1 MSRMKDLLI
10 VSKFTIK
17 DMVKRKSFIVSN
29 IIFLLI
35 ILIGTNIPRIM
46 ESFNS
51 DDELSRLLLVDE
63 DGLLGDSL
71 LYLEDTKDLG
81 YEIKIIDGKYDKDDA
96 QKAIDNDEYDEV
108 ISFYLKD
115 NTIMFDDY
123 QADMSL
129 VSSNAEVIVNQVTS
143 AYYNA
148 KLMSL
153 GLSQDELNALNVNF
167 ELNTNYL
174 SNSDSGNSTFAM
186 MMFSIVLF
194 YAVFFCAS
202 QVSSSVTT
210 EKTSKIIE
218 SLTTSTSPRN
228 IVLGKT
234 LGVGVTG
241 LCQLAVLLIFGVICA
256 KSFLPSDILKGVINL
271 DSITVGVWVII
282 LLYFILGYALYA
294 LIFALTGSLVQ
305 KPEDIQSANGPV
317 SMISVFAFYLAY
329 FSMMN
334 SKSSV
339 SVFASLFPFS
349 SPFSMPSRYM
359 LGLASVSDVIISL
372 VILILSAIVIGYIS
386 VKVYSNAILNYGNKF
401 SLKDALKYLKQK

>member
-1 MSRMKDLLI
+1 MKEMLI

-17 DMVKRKSFIVSN
+17 DMIKRKSFIVSN

-35 ILIGTNIPRIM
+35 ILVGTNIPRIL
-46 ESFNS
+46 EAFNS
-51 DDELSRLLLVDE
+51 DDENSRLLIVDN
-63 DGLLGDSL
+63 DNLLGDDLSAL
-71 LYLEDTKDLG
+71 SDNKDMG
-81 YEIKIIDGKYDKDDA
+81 YEISFSRGEFLKNDA
-96 QKAIDNDEYDEV
+96 QKALDDDKYDEI
-108 ISFYLKD
+108 ISFKLDGKK
-115 NTIMFDDY
+115 IIFEDY
-123 QADMSL
+123 QTDMNL
-129 VSSNAEVIVNQVTS
+129 SSTNTEVIVNQITS
-143 AYYNA
+143 IYYNK
-148 KLMSL
+148 KLVDL
-153 GLSQDELNALNVNF
+153 GLTSKQLEDLDVGF
-167 ELNTNYL
+167 ELNNNYL

-218 SLTTSTSPRN
+218 SLTTSTSPKN

-241 LCQLAVLLIFGVICA
+241 LIQLVVLLGFGIICA
-256 KSFLPSDILKGVINL
+256 KMFLPSEILSGVINL
-271 DSITVGVWVII
+271 SSINFSVWVII
-282 LLYFILGYALYA
+282 VLYFILGYALFA

-305 KPEDIQSANGPV
+305 KPEDIQSANSPV
-317 SMISVFAFYLAY
+317 SMLSVFAFYLAY

-334 SKSSV
+334 PKSSV

-359 LGLASVSDVIISL
+359 LGIANIGDVVISISLLIVMCVIIGF
-372 VILILSAIVIGYIS
+372 VS
-386 VKVYSNAILNYGNKF
+386 VKVYSNAILNYGSKF
-401 SLKDALKYLKQK
+401 SLKDIGKYLKQR

>member
-1 MSRMKDLLI
+1 MKEMLI

-17 DMVKRKSFIVSN
+17 DMIKRKSFIVSN

-35 ILIGTNIPRIM
+35 ILVGTNIPRIL
-46 ESFNS
+46 EVFNS
-51 DDELSRLLLVDE
+51 DDKNSRLLIVDN
-63 DGLLGDSL
+63 DNLLGESL
-71 LYLEDTKDLG
+71 SALSDNKDLG
-81 YEIKIIDGKYDKDDA
+81 YEISFSSGEFLKSDA
-96 QKAIDNDEYDEV
+96 QKALDNDEYDEI
-108 ISFYLKD
+108 ISFKLDGKK
-115 NTIMFDDY
+115 IMFEDY
-123 QADMSL
+123 QTDMNL
-129 VSSNAEVIVNQVTS
+129 SSTNTEVVVNQITS
-143 AYYNA
+143 IYYNK
-148 KLMSL
+148 KLVDL
-153 GLSQDELNALNVNF
+153 GLTSKQLEDLDVGF
-167 ELNTNYL
+167 ELNNNYL

-218 SLTTSTSPRN
+218 SLTTSTSPKN

-241 LCQLAVLLIFGVICA
+241 LIQLVVLLGFGIICA
-256 KSFLPSDILKGVINL
+256 KMFLPSEILSGVINL
-271 DSITVGVWVII
+271 SSINFAVWVII
-282 LLYFILGYALYA
+282 ILYFVLGYALFA

-305 KPEDIQSANGPV
+305 KPEDIQSANSPV
-317 SMISVFAFYLAY
+317 SMLSVFAFYLAY

-334 SKSSV
+334 PKSSV

-359 LGLASVSDVIISL
+359 LGIANVWDVVISIGLLIVMCVIIGF
-372 VILILSAIVIGYIS
+372 VS
-386 VKVYSNAILNYGNKF
+386 VKVYSNAILNYGSKF
-401 SLKDALKYLKQK
+401 SLKDIGKYLKQR

>member
-1 MSRMKDLLI
+1 MKEMLI

-17 DMVKRKSFIVSN
+17 DMIKRKSFIVSN

-35 ILIGTNIPRIM
+35 ILVGTNIPRIL
-46 ESFNS
+46 EAFNS
-51 DDELSRLLLVDE
+51 DDENSRLLIVDN
-63 DGLLGDSL
+63 DNLLGESL
-71 LYLEDTKDLG
+71 SALSDNKDLG
-81 YEIKIIDGKYDKDDA
+81 YEISFSNGEFLKSDA
-96 QKAIDNDEYDEV
+96 QKALDNDEYDEI
-108 ISFYLKD
+108 ISFKLDGKK
-115 NTIMFDDY
+115 IMFEDY
-123 QADMSL
+123 QTDMNL
-129 VSSNAEVIVNQVTS
+129 SSTNTEVIVNQITS
-143 AYYNA
+143 IYYNK
-148 KLMSL
+148 KLVDL
-153 GLSQDELNALNVNF
+153 GLTSKQLEDLDVGF
-167 ELNTNYL
+167 ELNNNHL

-218 SLTTSTSPRN
+218 SLTTSTSPKN

-241 LCQLAVLLIFGVICA
+241 LIQLVVLLGFGIICA
-256 KSFLPSDILKGVINL
+256 KMFLPSEILSGVINL
-271 DSITVGVWVII
+271 SSINFAVWVII
-282 LLYFILGYALYA
+282 ILYFVLGYALFA

-305 KPEDIQSANGPV
+305 KPEDIQSANSPV
-317 SMISVFAFYLAY
+317 SMLSVFVFYLAY

-334 SKSSV
+334 PKSNV

-359 LGLASVSDVIISL
+359 LGIANVWDVVISIGLLIVMCVII
-372 VILILSAIVIGYIS
+372 GFIS
-386 VKVYSNAILNYGNKF
+386 VKVYSNAILNYGSKF
-401 SLKDALKYLKQK
+401 SLKDIGKYLKQR

>member
-1 MSRMKDLLI
+1 MKEMLI

-17 DMVKRKSFIVSN
+17 DMIKRKSFIVSN

-35 ILIGTNIPRIM
+35 ILVGTNIPRIL
-46 ESFNS
+46 EVFNS
-51 DDELSRLLLVDE
+51 DDKNSRLLIVDN
-63 DGLLGDSL
+63 DNLLGERLSALSDN
-71 LYLEDTKDLG
+71 KDLG
-81 YEIKIIDGKYDKDDA
+81 YEISFSSGEFLKSDA
-96 QKAIDNDEYDEV
+96 QKALDNDEYDEI
-108 ISFYLKD
+108 ISFKLDGKK
-115 NTIMFDDY
+115 IMFEDY
-123 QADMSL
+123 QTDMNL
-129 VSSNAEVIVNQVTS
+129 SSTNTEVIVNQITS
-143 AYYNA
+143 IYYNK
-148 KLMSL
+148 KLVDL
-153 GLSQDELNALNVNF
+153 GLTSKQLEDLDVGF
-167 ELNTNYL
+167 ELNNNHL

-218 SLTTSTSPRN
+218 SLTTSTSPKN

-241 LCQLAVLLIFGVICA
+241 LIQLVVLLGFGIICA
-256 KSFLPSDILKGVINL
+256 KMFLPSEILSGVINL
-271 DSITVGVWVII
+271 SSINFAVWVII
-282 LLYFILGYALYA
+282 ILYFVLGYALFA

-305 KPEDIQSANGPV
+305 KPEDIQSANSPV
-317 SMISVFAFYLAY
+317 SMLSVFAFYLAY

-334 SKSSV
+334 PKSSV

-359 LGLASVSDVIISL
+359 LGIANVWDVVISIGLLIVMCVIIGF
-372 VILILSAIVIGYIS
+372 VS
-386 VKVYSNAILNYGNKF
+386 VKVYSNAILNYGSKF
-401 SLKDALKYLKQK
+401 SLKDIGKYLKQR

>member
-1 MSRMKDLLI
+1 MKEMLI

-17 DMVKRKSFIVSN
+17 DMIKRKSFIVSN

-35 ILIGTNIPRIM
+35 ILVGTNIPRIL
-46 ESFNS
+46 EAFNS
-51 DDELSRLLLVDE
+51 DDENSRLLIVDN
-63 DGLLGDSL
+63 DNLLGESL
-71 LYLEDTKDLG
+71 SALSDNKDLG
-81 YEIKIIDGKYDKDDA
+81 YEISFSNGEFLKSDA
-96 QKAIDNDEYDEV
+96 QKALDNDEYDEI
-108 ISFYLKD
+108 ISFKLDGKK
-115 NTIMFDDY
+115 IMFEDY
-123 QADMSL
+123 QTDMNL
-129 VSSNAEVIVNQVTS
+129 SSTNTEVIVNQITS
-143 AYYNA
+143 IYYNK
-148 KLMSL
+148 KLVDL
-153 GLSQDELNALNVNF
+153 GLTSKQLEDLDVGF
-167 ELNTNYL
+167 ELNNNHL

-218 SLTTSTSPRN
+218 SLTTSTSPKN

-241 LCQLAVLLIFGVICA
+241 LIQLVVLLGFGIICA
-256 KSFLPSDILKGVINL
+256 KMFLPSEILSGVINL
-271 DSITVGVWVII
+271 SSINFAVWVII
-282 LLYFILGYALYA
+282 ILYFVLGYALFA

-305 KPEDIQSANGPV
+305 KPEDIQSANSPV
-317 SMISVFAFYLAY
+317 SMLSVFAFYLAY

-334 SKSSV
+334 PKSSV

-359 LGLASVSDVIISL
+359 LGIANVWDVVISIGLLIVMCVII
-372 VILILSAIVIGYIS
+372 GFIS
-386 VKVYSNAILNYGNKF
+386 VKVYSNAILNYGSKF
-401 SLKDALKYLKQK
+401 SLKDIGKYLKQR

>member
-1 MSRMKDLLI
+1 MKEMLI

-17 DMVKRKSFIVSN
+17 DMIKRKSFIVSN

-35 ILIGTNIPRIM
+35 ILVGTNIPRIL
-46 ESFNS
+46 EAFNS
-51 DDELSRLLLVDE
+51 DDENSRLLIVDN
-63 DGLLGDSL
+63 DNLLGESL
-71 LYLEDTKDLG
+71 SALSDNKDLG
-81 YEIKIIDGKYDKDDA
+81 YEISFSNGEFLKSDA
-96 QKAIDNDEYDEV
+96 QKALDNDEYDEI
-108 ISFYLKD
+108 ISFKLDGKK
-115 NTIMFDDY
+115 IMFEDY
-123 QADMSL
+123 QTDMNL
-129 VSSNAEVIVNQVTS
+129 SSTNTEVIVNQITS
-143 AYYNA
+143 IYYNK
-148 KLMSL
+148 KLVDL
-153 GLSQDELNALNVNF
+153 GLTSKQLEDLDVGF
-167 ELNTNYL
+167 ELNNNHL

-218 SLTTSTSPRN
+218 SLTTSTSPKN

-241 LCQLAVLLIFGVICA
+241 LIQLVVLLGFGIICA
-256 KSFLPSDILKGVINL
+256 KMFLPSEILSGVINL
-271 DSITVGVWVII
+271 SSINFAVWVII
-282 LLYFILGYALYA
+282 ILYFVLGYALFA

-305 KPEDIQSANGPV
+305 KPEDIQSANSPV
-317 SMISVFAFYLAY
+317 SMLSVFVFYLAY

-334 SKSSV
+334 PKSSV

-359 LGLASVSDVIISL
+359 LGIANVWDVVISIGLLIVMCVII
-372 VILILSAIVIGYIS
+372 GFIS
-386 VKVYSNAILNYGNKF
+386 VKVYSNAILNYGSKF
-401 SLKDALKYLKQK
+401 SLKDIGKYLKQR

>member
-1 MSRMKDLLI
+1 MKEMLI

-17 DMVKRKSFIVSN
+17 DMIKRKSFIVSN

-35 ILIGTNIPRIM
+35 ILVGTNIPRIL
-46 ESFNS
+46 EAFNS
-51 DDELSRLLLVDE
+51 DDENSRLLIVDN
-63 DGLLGDSL
+63 DNLLGESL
-71 LYLEDTKDLG
+71 SALSDNKDLG
-81 YEIKIIDGKYDKDDA
+81 YEISFSSGEFLKSDA
-96 QKAIDNDEYDEV
+96 QEALDNDEYDEI
-108 ISFYLKD
+108 ISFKLDGNK
-115 NTIMFDDY
+115 IMFEDY
-123 QADMSL
+123 QTDMNL
-129 VSSNAEVIVNQVTS
+129 SSTNTEVVVNQITS
-143 AYYNA
+143 IYYNK
-148 KLMSL
+148 KLVDL
-153 GLSQDELNALNVNF
+153 GLTSKQLEDLDVGF
-167 ELNTNYL
+167 ELNNNYL

-218 SLTTSTSPRN
+218 SLTTSTSPKN

-241 LCQLAVLLIFGVICA
+241 LIQLVVLLGFGIICA
-256 KSFLPSDILKGVINL
+256 KMFLPSEILSGVINL
-271 DSITVGVWVII
+271 SSINFAVWVII
-282 LLYFILGYALYA
+282 ILYFVLGYALFA

-305 KPEDIQSANGPV
+305 KPEDIQSANSPV
-317 SMISVFAFYLAY
+317 SMLSVFAFYLAY

-334 SKSSV
+334 PKSSV

-359 LGLASVSDVIISL
+359 LGIANVWDVVISIGLLIVMCVIIGF
-372 VILILSAIVIGYIS
+372 VS
-386 VKVYSNAILNYGNKF
+386 VKVYSNAILNYGSKF
-401 SLKDALKYLKQK
+401 SLKDIGKYLKQR

>member
-1 MSRMKDLLI
+1 MKEMLI

-17 DMVKRKSFIVSN
+17 DMIKRKSFIVSN

-35 ILIGTNIPRIM
+35 ILVGTNIPRILDA
-46 ESFNS
+46 FNS
-51 DDELSRLLLVDE
+51 DDENSRLLIVDN
-63 DGLLGDSL
+63 DNLLGDDLSAL
-71 LYLEDTKDLG
+71 SDNKDMG
-81 YEIKIIDGKYDKDDA
+81 YEISFSRGEFLKNDA
-96 QKAIDNDEYDEV
+96 QKALDDDRYDEI
-108 ISFYLKD
+108 ISFKLDGKK
-115 NTIMFDDY
+115 IIFEDY
-123 QADMSL
+123 QTDMNL
-129 VSSNAEVIVNQVTS
+129 SSTNTEFIVNQITS
-143 AYYNA
+143 IYYNK
-148 KLMSL
+148 KLVDL
-153 GLSQDELNALNVNF
+153 GLTSKQLEDLDVGF
-167 ELNTNYL
+167 ELNNNHL

-218 SLTTSTSPRN
+218 SLTTSTSPKN

-241 LCQLAVLLIFGVICA
+241 LIQLVVLLGFGIICA
-256 KSFLPSDILKGVINL
+256 KVFLPSEILSGVINL
-271 DSITVGVWVII
+271 SSINFAVWVII
-282 LLYFILGYALYA
+282 VLYFILGYALFA

-305 KPEDIQSANGPV
+305 KPEDIQSANSPV
-317 SMISVFAFYLAY
+317 SMLSVFAFYLAY

-334 SKSSV
+334 PKSSV

-359 LGLASVSDVIISL
+359 LGIANIGDVVISISLLIVMCVIIGF
-372 VILILSAIVIGYIS
+372 VS
-386 VKVYSNAILNYGNKF
+386 VKVYSNAILNYGSKF
-401 SLKDALKYLKQK
+401 SLKDIGKYLKQR

>member
-1 MSRMKDLLI
+1 MKEMLI

-17 DMVKRKSFIVSN
+17 DMIKRKSFIVSN

-35 ILIGTNIPRIM
+35 ILVGTNIPRIL
-46 ESFNS
+46 EVFNS
-51 DDELSRLLLVDE
+51 DDKNSRLLIVDN
-63 DGLLGDSL
+63 DNLLGESL
-71 LYLEDTKDLG
+71 SALSDNKDLG
-81 YEIKIIDGKYDKDDA
+81 YEISFSSGEFLKSDA
-96 QKAIDNDEYDEV
+96 QEALDNDEYDEI
-108 ISFYLKD
+108 ISFKLDGNK
-115 NTIMFDDY
+115 IMFEDY
-123 QADMSL
+123 QTDMNL
-129 VSSNAEVIVNQVTS
+129 SSTNTEVVVNQITS
-143 AYYNA
+143 IYYNK
-148 KLMSL
+148 KLVDL
-153 GLSQDELNALNVNF
+153 GLTSKQLEDLDVGF
-167 ELNTNYL
+167 ELNNNYL

-218 SLTTSTSPRN
+218 SLTTSTSPKN

-241 LCQLAVLLIFGVICA
+241 LIQLVVLLGFGIICA
-256 KSFLPSDILKGVINL
+256 KMFLPSEILSGVINL
-271 DSITVGVWVII
+271 SSINFAVWVII
-282 LLYFILGYALYA
+282 ILYFVLGYALFA

-305 KPEDIQSANGPV
+305 KPEDIQSANSPV
-317 SMISVFAFYLAY
+317 SMLSVFAFYLAY

-334 SKSSV
+334 PKSSV

-359 LGLASVSDVIISL
+359 LGIANVWDVVISIGLLIVMCVIIGF
-372 VILILSAIVIGYIS
+372 VS
-386 VKVYSNAILNYGNKF
+386 VKVYSNAILNYGSKF
-401 SLKDALKYLKQK
+401 SLKDIGKYLKQR

>member
-1 MSRMKDLLI
+1 MKEMLI

-17 DMVKRKSFIVSN
+17 DMIKRKSFIVSN

-35 ILIGTNIPRIM
+35 ILVGTNIPRIL
-46 ESFNS
+46 EAFNS
-51 DDELSRLLLVDE
+51 DDENSRLLIVDN
-63 DGLLGDSL
+63 DNLLGESL
-71 LYLEDTKDLG
+71 SALSDNKDLG
-81 YEIKIIDGKYDKDDA
+81 YEISFSSGEFLKSDA
-96 QKAIDNDEYDEV
+96 QEALDNDEYDEI
-108 ISFYLKD
+108 ISFKLDGNK
-115 NTIMFDDY
+115 IMFEDY
-123 QADMSL
+123 QTDMNL
-129 VSSNAEVIVNQVTS
+129 SSTNTEVVVNQITS
-143 AYYNA
+143 IYYNK
-148 KLMSL
+148 KLVDL
-153 GLSQDELNALNVNF
+153 GLTSKQLEDLDVGF
-167 ELNTNYL
+167 ELNNNYL

-218 SLTTSTSPRN
+218 SLTTSTSPKN

-241 LCQLAVLLIFGVICA
+241 LIQLVVLLGFGIICA
-256 KSFLPSDILKGVINL
+256 KMFLPSEILSGVINL
-271 DSITVGVWVII
+271 SSINFAVWVII
-282 LLYFILGYALYA
+282 ILYFVLGYALFA

-305 KPEDIQSANGPV
+305 KPEDIQSANSPV
-317 SMISVFAFYLAY
+317 SMLSVFAFYLAY

-334 SKSSV
+334 PKSSV

-359 LGLASVSDVIISL
+359 LGIANVWDVVISIGLLIVMCVII
-372 VILILSAIVIGYIS
+372 GFIS
-386 VKVYSNAILNYGNKF
+386 VKVYSNAILNYGSKF
-401 SLKDALKYLKQK
+401 SLKDIGKYLKQR

>member
-1 MSRMKDLLI
+1 MKDLLT
-10 VSKFTIK
+10 VAKFTIK
-17 DMVKRKSFIVSN
+17 DMVKRKSFIVTN
-29 IIFLLI
+29 IIFLAV
-35 ILIGTNIPRIM
+35 ILVGTNIPRIM
-46 ESFNS
+46 ESFS
-51 DDELSRLLLVDE
+51 KDDELSRLLLVDE
-63 DGLLGDSL
+63 GNILGDYLSG
-71 LYLEDTKDLG
+71 LEDSKDFG
-81 YEIKIIDGKYDKDDA
+81 YDIKVMSGEYNKSEA
-96 QKAIDNDEYDEV
+96 LDNDEYDEV
-108 ISFYLKD
+108 LSFHLD
-115 NTIMFDDY
+115 NNMVLFEDY
-123 QADMSL
+123 RTDMSL
-129 VSSNAEVIVNQVTS
+129 VGSNAEVIVNQVTS
-143 AYYNA
+143 AYYNM

-153 GLSQDELNALNVNF
+153 GLSQDELNALNVSF
-167 ELNTNYL
+167 KLNTNYL
-174 SNSDSGNSTFAM
+174 SNSGSGNSTFAM

-218 SLTTSTSPRN
+218 SLTTSTSPKN

-234 LGVGVTG
+234 LGVGFTG

-271 DSITVGVWVII
+271 DSITIGVWVII
-282 LLYFILGYALYA
+282 LLYFVLGYALYA

-305 KPEDIQSANGPV
+305 KPEDIQSANSPV
-317 SMISVFAFYLAY
+317 SMLSVFAFYLAY

-359 LGLASVSDVIISL
+359 LGLASVSDVIVSL
-372 VILILSAIVIGYIS
+372 VILVLTAALIGYIS

-401 SLKDALKYLKQK
+401 SLKDIGKYLKQR

>member
-1 MSRMKDLLI
+1 MKDLLT
-10 VSKFTIK
+10 VAKFTIK
-17 DMVKRKSFIVSN
+17 DMVKRKSFIVTN
-29 IIFLLI
+29 IIFLAV
-35 ILIGTNIPRIM
+35 ILVGTNIPRIM
-46 ESFNS
+46 ESFS
-51 DDELSRLLLVDE
+51 KDDELSRLLLVDE
-63 DGLLGDSL
+63 GNILGDYLSG
-71 LYLEDTKDLG
+71 LEDSKDFG
-81 YEIKIIDGKYDKDDA
+81 YDIKVLSGKYNKSDA
-96 QKAIDNDEYDEV
+96 QKALDNDEYDEV
-108 ISFYLKD
+108 LSFRLD
-115 NTIMFDDY
+115 NNTVLFEDY
-123 QADMSL
+123 RADMSL
-129 VSSNAEVIVNQVTS
+129 VGSNAEVIVNQVTS
-143 AYYNA
+143 AYYNM

-153 GLSQDELNALNVNF
+153 GLSQDELNALNVGF
-167 ELNTNYL
+167 KLNTNYL

-218 SLTTSTSPRN
+218 SLTTSTSPKN

-256 KSFLPSDILKGVINL
+256 KSFLPGDILKGVINL
-271 DSITVGVWVII
+271 DSITIGVWVIVF
-282 LLYFILGYALYA
+282 LYFVLGYALYA

-305 KPEDIQSANGPV
+305 KPEDIQSANSPV
-317 SMISVFAFYLAY
+317 SMLSVFAFYLAY

-359 LGLASVSDVIISL
+359 LGLASVSDVIVSL
-372 VILILSAIVIGYIS
+372 VILVLTAALIGYIS

-401 SLKDALKYLKQK
+401 SLKDIGKYLKQR

>member
-1 MSRMKDLLI
+1 MKEMLI

-17 DMVKRKSFIVSN
+17 DMIKRKSFIVSN

-35 ILIGTNIPRIM
+35 ILVGTNIPRIL
-46 ESFNS
+46 EVFNS
-51 DDELSRLLLVDE
+51 DDKNSRLLIVDN
-63 DGLLGDSL
+63 DNLLGESL
-71 LYLEDTKDLG
+71 SALSDNKDLG
-81 YEIKIIDGKYDKDDA
+81 YKISFSSGEFLKSDA
-96 QKAIDNDEYDEV
+96 QKALDNDEYDEI
-108 ISFYLKD
+108 ISFKLDGKK
-115 NTIMFDDY
+115 IMFEDY
-123 QADMSL
+123 QTDMNL
-129 VSSNAEVIVNQVTS
+129 SSTNTEVIVNQITS
-143 AYYNA
+143 IYYNK
-148 KLMSL
+148 KLVDL
-153 GLSQDELNALNVNF
+153 GLTSKQLEDLDVGF
-167 ELNTNYL
+167 ELNNNHL

-218 SLTTSTSPRN
+218 SLTTSTSPKN

-241 LCQLAVLLIFGVICA
+241 LIQLVVLLGFGIICA
-256 KSFLPSDILKGVINL
+256 KMFLPSEILSGVINL
-271 DSITVGVWVII
+271 SSINFAVWVII
-282 LLYFILGYALYA
+282 ILYFVLGYALFA

-305 KPEDIQSANGPV
+305 KPEDIQSANSPV
-317 SMISVFAFYLAY
+317 SMLSVFAFYLAY

-334 SKSSV
+334 PKSSV

-359 LGLASVSDVIISL
+359 LGIANAWDVVISIGLLIVMCVII
-372 VILILSAIVIGYIS
+372 GFIS
-386 VKVYSNAILNYGNKF
+386 VKVYSNAILNYGSKF
-401 SLKDALKYLKQK
+401 SLKDIGKYLKQR

>member
-1 MSRMKDLLI
+1 MKEMLI

-17 DMVKRKSFIVSN
+17 DMIKRKSFIVSN

-35 ILIGTNIPRIM
+35 ILVGTNIPRILDA
-46 ESFNS
+46 FNS
-51 DDELSRLLLVDE
+51 DDENSRLLIVDN
-63 DGLLGDSL
+63 DNLLGDDLSAL
-71 LYLEDTKDLG
+71 GDNKDMG
-81 YEIKIIDGKYDKDDA
+81 YEISFSRGKFLKNDA
-96 QKAIDNDEYDEV
+96 QKALDDDKYDEI
-108 ISFYLKD
+108 ISFKLDGKK
-115 NTIMFDDY
+115 IIFEDY
-123 QADMSL
+123 QTDMNL
-129 VSSNAEVIVNQVTS
+129 SSTNTEVIVNQITS
-143 AYYNA
+143 IYYNK
-148 KLMSL
+148 KLVDL
-153 GLSQDELNALNVNF
+153 GLTSKQLEDLDVGF
-167 ELNTNYL
+167 ELNNNHL

-218 SLTTSTSPRN
+218 SLTTSTSPKN

-241 LCQLAVLLIFGVICA
+241 LIQLVVLLGFGIICA
-256 KSFLPSDILKGVINL
+256 KVFLPSEILSGVINL
-271 DSITVGVWVII
+271 SSINFAVWVII
-282 LLYFILGYALYA
+282 VLYFILGYSLFA

-305 KPEDIQSANGPV
+305 KPEDIQSANSPV
-317 SMISVFAFYLAY
+317 SMLSVFAFYLAY

-334 SKSSV
+334 PKSSV

-359 LGLASVSDVIISL
+359 LRIANIGDVVISISLLIVMCVIIGF
-372 VILILSAIVIGYIS
+372 VS
-386 VKVYSNAILNYGNKF
+386 VKVYSNAILNYGSKF
-401 SLKDALKYLKQK
+401 SLKDIGKYLKQR

>member
-1 MSRMKDLLI
+1 MKEMLI

-17 DMVKRKSFIVSN
+17 DMIKRKSFIVSN

-35 ILIGTNIPRIM
+35 ILVGTNIPRIL
-46 ESFNS
+46 EVFNS
-51 DDELSRLLLVDE
+51 DDKNSRLLIVDN
-63 DGLLGDSL
+63 DNLLGESL
-71 LYLEDTKDLG
+71 SALSDNKDLG
-81 YEIKIIDGKYDKDDA
+81 YEISFSSGEFLKSDA
-96 QKAIDNDEYDEV
+96 QKALDNDEYDEI
-108 ISFYLKD
+108 ISFKLDGKK
-115 NTIMFDDY
+115 IMFEDY
-123 QADMSL
+123 QTDMNL
-129 VSSNAEVIVNQVTS
+129 SSTNTEVIVNQITS
-143 AYYNA
+143 IYYNK
-148 KLMSL
+148 KLVDL
-153 GLSQDELNALNVNF
+153 GLTSKQLEDLDVGF
-167 ELNTNYL
+167 ELNNNYL

-218 SLTTSTSPRN
+218 SLTTSTSPKN

-241 LCQLAVLLIFGVICA
+241 LIQLVVLLGFGIICA
-256 KSFLPSDILKGVINL
+256 KMFLPSEILSGVINL
-271 DSITVGVWVII
+271 SSINFAVWVII
-282 LLYFILGYALYA
+282 ILYFVLGYALFA

-305 KPEDIQSANGPV
+305 KPEDIQSANSPV
-317 SMISVFAFYLAY
+317 SMLSVFAFYLAY

-334 SKSSV
+334 PKSSV

-359 LGLASVSDVIISL
+359 LGIANVWDVVISIGLLIVMCVIIGF
-372 VILILSAIVIGYIS
+372 VS
-386 VKVYSNAILNYGNKF
+386 VKVYSNAILNYGSKF
-401 SLKDALKYLKQK
+401 SLKDIGKYLKQR

>member
-1 MSRMKDLLI
+1 MKDLLI

-29 IIFLLI
+29 IIFLLV

-46 ESFNS
+46 ESFNA

-63 DGLLGDSL
+63 DGLLGDNL
-71 LYLEDTKDLG
+71 LYLEDNKDLG
-81 YEIKIIDGKYDKDDA
+81 YEIKIIDGKYDRSDA
-96 QKAIDNDEYDEV
+96 QKAIDNDEYDEI
-108 ISFYLKD
+108 ISFYLDK

-129 VSSNAEVIVNQVTS
+129 VGSNAEVIVNQVTS
-143 AYYNA
+143 AYYNV

-153 GLSQDELNALNVNF
+153 GLSQDELDALNVNF

-218 SLTTSTSPRN
+218 SLTTSTSPKN

-256 KSFLPSDILKGVINL
+256 KSFLPSDVLKGVINL
-271 DSITVGVWVII
+271 DSITFGVWVII
-282 LLYFILGYALYA
+282 LLYFVLGYALYA

-305 KPEDIQSANGPV
+305 KPEDIQSANSPV
-317 SMISVFAFYLAY
+317 SMLSVFAFYLAY
-329 FSMMN
+329 FSMIN
-334 SKSSV
+334 SKSAV

-372 VILILSAIVIGYIS
+372 IILVLTAALIGYIS

-401 SLKDALKYLKQK
+401 SLKDIGKYLKQR

>member
-1 MSRMKDLLI
+1 MKEMLI

-17 DMVKRKSFIVSN
+17 DMIKRKSFIVSN

-35 ILIGTNIPRIM
+35 ILVGTNIPRIL
-46 ESFNS
+46 EAFNS
-51 DDELSRLLLVDE
+51 DDENSRLLIVDN
-63 DGLLGDSL
+63 DNLLGESL
-71 LYLEDTKDLG
+71 SALSDNKDLG
-81 YEIKIIDGKYDKDDA
+81 YEISFSSGEFLKSDA
-96 QKAIDNDEYDEV
+96 QEALDNDEYDEI
-108 ISFYLKD
+108 ISFKLDGNK
-115 NTIMFDDY
+115 IMFEDY
-123 QADMSL
+123 QTDMNL
-129 VSSNAEVIVNQVTS
+129 SSTNTEVVVNQITS
-143 AYYNA
+143 IYYNK
-148 KLMSL
+148 KLVDL
-153 GLSQDELNALNVNF
+153 GLTSKQLEDLDVGF
-167 ELNTNYL
+167 ELNNNYL

-218 SLTTSTSPRN
+218 SLTTSTSPKN

-241 LCQLAVLLIFGVICA
+241 LIQLVVLLGFGIICA
-256 KSFLPSDILKGVINL
+256 KMFLPSEILSGVINL
-271 DSITVGVWVII
+271 SSINFAVWVII
-282 LLYFILGYALYA
+282 ILYFVLGYALFA

-305 KPEDIQSANGPV
+305 KPEDVQSANSPV
-317 SMISVFAFYLAY
+317 SMLSVFAFYLAY

-334 SKSSV
+334 PKSSV

-359 LGLASVSDVIISL
+359 LGIANVWDVVISIGLLIVMCVII
-372 VILILSAIVIGYIS
+372 GFIS
-386 VKVYSNAILNYGNKF
+386 VKVYSNAILNYGSKF
-401 SLKDALKYLKQK
+401 SLKDIGKYLKQR

>member
-1 MSRMKDLLI
+1 MKEMLI

-17 DMVKRKSFIVSN
+17 DMIKRKSFIVSN

-35 ILIGTNIPRIM
+35 ILVGTNIPRIL
-46 ESFNS
+46 EAFNS
-51 DDELSRLLLVDE
+51 DDENSRLLIVDN
-63 DGLLGDSL
+63 DNLLGESL
-71 LYLEDTKDLG
+71 SALSDNKDLG
-81 YEIKIIDGKYDKDDA
+81 YEISFSSGEFLKSDA
-96 QKAIDNDEYDEV
+96 QKALDNDEYDEI
-108 ISFYLKD
+108 ISFKLDGKK
-115 NTIMFDDY
+115 IMFEDY
-123 QADMSL
+123 QTDMNL
-129 VSSNAEVIVNQVTS
+129 SSTNTEVIVNQITS
-143 AYYNA
+143 IYYNK
-148 KLMSL
+148 KLVDL
-153 GLSQDELNALNVNF
+153 GLTSKQLEDLDVGF
-167 ELNTNYL
+167 ELNNNHL

-218 SLTTSTSPRN
+218 SLTTSTSPKN

-241 LCQLAVLLIFGVICA
+241 LIQLVVLLGFEIICA
-256 KSFLPSDILKGVINL
+256 KMFLPSEILSGVINL
-271 DSITVGVWVII
+271 SSINFAVWVII
-282 LLYFILGYALYA
+282 ILYFVLGYALFA

-305 KPEDIQSANGPV
+305 KPEDIQSANSPV
-317 SMISVFAFYLAY
+317 SMLSVFAFYLAY

-334 SKSSV
+334 PKSSV

-359 LGLASVSDVIISL
+359 LGIANTWDVVISIGLLIVMCAIIGF
-372 VILILSAIVIGYIS
+372 VS
-386 VKVYSNAILNYGNKF
+386 VKVYSNAILNYGSKF
-401 SLKDALKYLKQK
+401 SLKDISKYLKQR

>member
-1 MSRMKDLLI
+1 MKEMLI

-17 DMVKRKSFIVSN
+17 DMIKRKSFIVSN

-35 ILIGTNIPRIM
+35 ILVGTNIPRILDA
-46 ESFNS
+46 FNS
-51 DDELSRLLLVDE
+51 DDENSRLLIVDN
-63 DGLLGDSL
+63 DNLLGDDLSAL
-71 LYLEDTKDLG
+71 SDNKDMG
-81 YEIKIIDGKYDKDDA
+81 YEISFSRGEFLKNDA
-96 QKAIDNDEYDEV
+96 QKALDDDKYDEI
-108 ISFYLKD
+108 ISFKLDGKK
-115 NTIMFDDY
+115 IIFEDY
-123 QADMSL
+123 QTDMNL
-129 VSSNAEVIVNQVTS
+129 SSTNTEFIVNQITS
-143 AYYNA
+143 IYYNK
-148 KLMSL
+148 KLVDL
-153 GLSQDELNALNVNF
+153 GLTSKQLEDLDVGF
-167 ELNTNYL
+167 ELNNYHL

-218 SLTTSTSPRN
+218 SLTTSTSPKN

-241 LCQLAVLLIFGVICA
+241 LIQLVVLLGFGIICA
-256 KSFLPSDILKGVINL
+256 KVFLPSEILSGVINL
-271 DSITVGVWVII
+271 SSINFAVWVII
-282 LLYFILGYALYA
+282 VLYFILGYALFA

-305 KPEDIQSANGPV
+305 KPEDIQSANSPV
-317 SMISVFAFYLAY
+317 SMLSVFAFYLAY

-334 SKSSV
+334 PKSSV

-359 LGLASVSDVIISL
+359 LGIANIGDVVISISLLIVMCVIIGF
-372 VILILSAIVIGYIS
+372 VS
-386 VKVYSNAILNYGNKF
+386 VKVYSNAILNYGSKF
-401 SLKDALKYLKQK
+401 SLKDMGKYLKQK

>member
-1 MSRMKDLLI
+1 MKDLLI

-29 IIFLLI
+29 IIFLLV

-46 ESFNS
+46 ESFNA

-63 DGLLGDSL
+63 DGLLGDDL
-71 LYLEDTKDLG
+71 LYLEDNKDLG
-81 YEIKIIDGKYDKDDA
+81 YEIKIIDGKYDRSDA
-96 QKAIDNDEYDEV
+96 QKAIDNDEYDEI
-108 ISFYLKD
+108 ISFYLDK

-129 VSSNAEVIVNQVTS
+129 VGSNAEVIVNQVTS
-143 AYYNA
+143 AYYNV

-153 GLSQDELNALNVNF
+153 GLSQDELDALNVNF

-202 QVSSSVTT
+202 QVSASVTT

-218 SLTTSTSPRN
+218 SLTTSTSPKN

-256 KSFLPSDILKGVINL
+256 KSFLPSDVLKGVINL
-271 DSITVGVWVII
+271 DSITFGVWVII
-282 LLYFILGYALYA
+282 LLYFVLGYALYA

-305 KPEDIQSANGPV
+305 KPEDIQSANSPV
-317 SMISVFAFYLAY
+317 SMLSVFAFYLAY
-329 FSMMN
+329 FSMIN
-334 SKSSV
+334 SKSAV

-372 VILILSAIVIGYIS
+372 VILVLTAALIGYIS

-401 SLKDALKYLKQK
+401 SLKDIVKYLKQR